1 MLDKHLE
8 IASDCAAPVSPYDDP
23 DCRYVPMPEAM
34 QTFAAPSIYD
44 IAADAGGCRVL
55 AQLKDGIA
63 GCLSGAGN
71 KQIDLLQ
78 YNPATVKFTREL
90 LGTGEISILAD
101 LPGRRVMVDEAVFT
115 GVWHVQVTGGGQV
128 QQDYLETGA
137 IPGVALEMARSLG
150 RGALLPQTFPSGLMN
165 APALLHELFAK
176 SRDFA
181 PNRAEIINLSLLPLS
196 PEDNAFLVETMGLA
210 GLSILSRGYGDC
222 RISLTRLPHVWW
234 VQYFNSSEQLI
245 LNTLEVTGLPQ
256 VALAAREDLE
266 DTLERLQAIST
277 QLETEND
284 A

>member
-23 DCRYVPMPEAM
+23 DCSYVAMPEAM
-34 QTFAAPSIYD
+34 HTFAAPSLYD
-44 IAADAGGCRVL
+44 IAADAGGCQVL
-55 AQLKDGIA
+55 AQLKNGLT
-63 GCLSGAGN
+63 GCLNGAGN
-71 KQIDLLQ
+71 NSVDLLQ
-78 YNPATVKFTREL
+78 YDAPTVKFTREL

-101 LPGRRVMVDEAVFT
+101 LPDRRVMVDEAVFT
-115 GVWHVQVTGGGQV
+115 GVWQVRVTGAGQV
-128 QQDYLETGA
+128 QQDYLETGT
-137 IPGVALEMARSLG
+137 IPGVVFEAAKAVG
-150 RGALLPQTFPSGLMN
+150 RGAVLPQSFPPALMN

-176 SRDFA
+176 SRHFS
-181 PNRAEIINLSLLPLS
+181 PERAEIVNLSLLPLS
-196 PEDNAFLVETMGLA
+196 PEDNTFLMETLGLA

-245 LNTLEVTGLPQ
+245 LNTLEVTDLPQ

-266 DTLERLQAIST
+266 DTLERLQAISA